1 MIGLEGALY
10 PWRFRLVLAL
20 LALMVGAIV
29 WRIVDLHVFDHDFL
43 QAHGDARSVRH
54 IPIPAHRGLITDRNG
69 EPLAVSTPVTTLWA
83 NGKEL
88 AKAPERWSD
97 LAAALGQEPKAFALR
112 VEQAKEREFMYLV
125 RGLTPEQGQRILD
138 LKIPG
143 VYGLEEFR
151 RFYPAGEVAAHVVG
165 FTDVDDRGREGVE
178 LAFEDWLAGVPGK
191 RQVLKDRRGRLI
203 KDVQVT
209 QNAKAGKAL
218 ALSIDL
224 RLQYLAHRELRNA
237 LIEQGAKAGSLVM
250 IDVKTGEILAMV
262 NQPSY
267 NPNNRRNL
275 QPAAMRNRAMIDVFE
290 PGSTVKP
297 LSMAAALQTGRWKPE
312 DKVEVHPGSLQIGR
326 YTIKDVSRTQGP
338 ILDLTGILINSSN
351 VGMSKIAF
359 DIGGE
364 TIHDMMA
371 KLGFGQ
377 DTGLGFPGERIGE
390 LPNHREWRKAETA
403 TLSYGYGVSVTA
415 IQLAHAYATLANN
428 GQALPLSMTRVD
440 NKPVGAQVV
449 PEDVAKT
456 LQGML
461 QQVIEAPRGVF
472 RAQVPGYH
480 VSGKSGTARKASV
493 GTKGYTANAYR
504 SMFAGFAP
512 STNPRIAMMV
522 VIDEPSKDG
531 YFGGLV
537 SAPVF
542 SKVMAGSLRLMNITP
557 DNLPPPVDPAA
568 AQPQTATAAA
578 NPGGRI

>member
-20 LALMVGAIV
+20 LALMVGAIA
-29 WRIVDLHVFDHDFL
+29 WRIIDLHVIDHDFL

-69 EPLAVSTPVTTLWA
+69 EPLAVSTPVITLWA

-88 AKAPERWSD
+88 AKAQNRWTD
-97 LAAALGQEPKAFALR
+97 LAAALGQEPQAFAKRLQ
-112 VEQAKEREFMYLV
+112 QASEREFMYLV
-125 RGLTPEQGQRILD
+125 RGLTPEQGQAILD
-138 LKIPG
+138 LKVPG
-143 VYGLEEFR
+143 VYSIEEFR
-151 RFYPAGEVAAHVVG
+151 RFYPAGEVAAHVIG
-165 FTDVDDRGREGVE
+165 FTDVDDRGREGME
-178 LAFEDWLAGVPGK
+178 LAFDEWLAGVPGK

-209 QNAKAGKAL
+209 QNAKAGKTL

-237 LIEQGAKAGSLVM
+237 LVENGAKAGSLVIM
-250 IDVKTGEILAMV
+250 DVKTGEVLAMA
-262 NQPSY
+262 NQPTY

-297 LSMAAALQTGRWKPE
+297 LSMSAALQSGRWKPE
-312 DKVEVHPGSLQIGR
+312 DIVEVWPGSLQIGR
-326 YTIKDVSRTQGP
+326 YTIKDVSKTQGRE
-338 ILDLTGILINSSN
+338 LNLTGILINSSN
-351 VGMSKIAF
+351 VGMSKVAF

-364 TIHDMMA
+364 SIYNMMQQ
-371 KLGFGQ
+371 LGLGQ
-377 DTGLGFPGERIGE
+377 DTGLGFPGERVGN
-390 LPNHREWRKAETA
+390 LPNHRKWPKAETA
-403 TLSYGYGVSVTA
+403 TLSYGYGLAVTA
-415 IQLAHAYATLANN
+415 VQLVHAYAVLAND
-428 GQALPLSMTRVD
+428 GRSVPLTMTRADRV
-440 NKPVGAQVV
+440 PEGVQVMS
-449 PEDVAKT
+449 EDVAKT
-456 LQGML
+456 MQGML

-512 STNPRIAMMV
+512 SSNPRIAMVV
-522 VIDEPSKDG
+522 VIDEPSKAG

-542 SKVMAGSLRLMNITP
+542 SKVMGGTLRLMNITP
-557 DNLPPPVDPAA
+557 DNLPPPVAPAPIA
-568 AQPQTATAAA
+568 PQTAATAS
-578 NPGGRI
+578 NNGGRI